1 MTSLGEARQ
10 QQRLRATACA
20 RCMRAS
26 CPAECSRAPFA
37 ASYPP
42 PPPARIHTT
51 TLSAIIV
58 ISGTIIALSLAFSL
72 VNAID
77 KIPIGEPRLRLLS
90 CQQLPF
96 SAISTPALLCKYAH
110 TSQTL

>member
-1 MTSLGEARQ
+1 MRTLHARQ
-10 QQRLRATACA
+10 LPRRMQPCPLR
-20 RCMRAS
+20 S
-26 CPAECSRAPFA
+26 VLPS
-37 ASYPP
+37 